1 MAAKHAKAL
10 EDISWREDW
19 DELNQDMDMR
29 GNSSIGVWDDH
40 SEYPGE

>member
-1 MAAKHAKAL
+1 MAGKHAKAL

-29 GNSSIGVWDDH
+29 GNSSIGVWDEP